1 MVRAFKFEERSQF
14 LVGADDETLS
24 IVAMCVCNPDRSP
37 VGIHCGRTAPT
48 PTGFADIVS
57 DDFPILHSLGAQL
70 LFLVVPDSDA
80 DSI

>member
-37 VGIHCGRTAPT
+37 VGIHCGRTAP
-48 PTGFADIVS
+48 ACKSS
-57 DDFPILHSLGAQL
+57 DRIRVPSQISRFL
-70 LFLVVPDSDA
+70 LFDFSRLAARGVAIQPRK
-80 DSI
+80 